1 MQGVVAALA
10 SDAETL
16 VPDGPGQ
23 ARLKALCDPSG
34 ILNPD
39 ARRKAEG
46 MLREHLRTRGLD
58 EESISGLMAAAQEAL
73 NQRIP
78 EEGRKARK
86 AVDEKWEK

>member
-1 MQGVVAALA
+1 
-10 SDAETL
+10 
-16 VPDGPGQ
+16 
-23 ARLKALCDPSG
+23 
-34 ILNPD
+34 
-39 ARRKAEG
+39 